1 MLTKDQIRKSLDQLP
16 NSFTIDELIERLMF
30 IEKVEAGLDQAK
42 KGKTIPQNKVKE
54 LIEKWSK

>member
-16 NSFTIDELIERLMF
+16 NSFTIDDLIERLMF
-30 IEKVEAGLDQAK
+30 IEKVEAGLEQSR

-54 LIEKWSK
+54 LINKWSK

>member
-42 KGKTIPQNKVKE
+42 NGKTIPQNKVKE

>member
-16 NSFTIDELIERLMF
+16 NSFTIDDLIERLMF

-42 KGKTIPQNKVKE
+42 NGKIIPQNKVKE
-54 LIEKWSK
+54 LINKWSK

>member
-30 IEKVEAGLDQAK
+30 IEKVEAGLDQSN
-42 KGKTIPQNKVKE
+42 KGKTIPQIGVRE
-54 LIEKWSK
+54 LIDKWSK

>member
-1 MLTKDQIRKSLDQLP
+1 MLTKDQIRKSLEQLP

-42 KGKTIPQNKVKE
+42 NGKTISQNKVKE

>member
-30 IEKVEAGLDQAK
+30 IEKVEVGLDQAK